1 MVNLRDSEP
10 TNNNGISTLM
20 IILGALLCQVI
31 CVLIVITE
39 IPKWIVYTM
48 LGICAFLI
56 YYGFKNQVKS
66 RETRIYI
73 DENGNLDLTS
83 SRTYEAK

>member
-48 LGICAFLI
+48 LGICAF
-56 YYGFKNQVKS
+56 
-66 RETRIYI
+66 
-73 DENGNLDLTS
+73 
-83 SRTYEAK
+83 